1 MKNSDY
7 WKHRQELLQDALMK
21 KADKII
27 PEMEA
32 KYNTAIR
39 NIEGEIQLFYQRFAD
54 NEGLKL
60 ADAKKLL
67 NSDERKAFQMELDEY
82 IQKGMENGISE
93 DWSKQLESA
102 SDIYRMDRLKMLQ
115 MQMREQ
121 VEELAGYKQQALDK
135 TLGEINTEG
144 YYRNIFEI
152 QQMQGYGEAFTILD
166 TNRINKILSK
176 PWTYDSMSYSDKI
189 WKNKDTLSYVL
200 DKALTQG
207 IVRGDTPGK
216 IADIISKKIGVELN
230 NAKRLVLTESAAFSA
245 MSAKDSYNELD
256 VERFEYMATLDER
269 TCETCGPM
277 DGKVFKIPE
286 YDIGVTVPPLH
297 PNCRCTTVPYFNDE
311 FTVGET
317 RTARSPDGKVYDV
330 STSMKYSDWYDQN
343 VKGNPNMVFK
353 EKIRKN
359 QYTDQKQY
367 QNYRNVLGN
376 DAPNSFDKFQKM
388 KYNNNEEWKY
398 LKLDYVR
405 RNKLLENP
413 DLALPNA
420 DSVIIADEKFTKYL
434 FNPENQKGFAKGKAF
449 TDRLGYNID
458 NYTELKKRILQKA
471 TIYPVLEKGKTD
483 YGTRYEQK
491 IVLFGKKG
499 APANTVVGWIEKDG
513 QTKLT
518 STYIKEVK
526 LDED

>member
-21 KADKII
+21 KSDKII

-135 TLGEINTEG
+135 TLGEIYTEG

-207 IVRGDTPGK
+207 IIRGDTPGK

-256 VERFEYMATLDER
+256 VERFKYMATLDER

-277 DGKVFKIPE
+277 DGKVFKMPE

-311 FTVGET
+311 FTDEEK
-317 RTARSPDGKVYDV
+317 RIARNSDGKVYEV
-330 STSMKYSDWYDQN
+330 PASMKYSEWKAEYVDGGINSGIIENDIRIGKSLGAAAFRDS
-343 VKGNPNMVFK
+343 VLIPDLGKGINGKIAENSKITKVVTFAGKGTNK
-353 EKIRKN
+353 EIKVARFLE
-359 QYTDQKQY
+359 KQY
-367 QNYRNVLGN
+367 GVKATEWKKVRGDGFVEYPDGSVKHVELHWFESEKTGRI
-376 DAPNSFDKFQKM
+376 KM
-388 KYNNNEEWKY
+388 KVKRVFNDEGQIY
-398 LKLDYVR
+398 R
-405 RNKLLENP
+405 RN
-413 DLALPNA
+413 
-420 DSVIIADEKFTKYL
+420 
-434 FNPENQKGFAKGKAF
+434 
-449 TDRLGYNID
+449 R
-458 NYTELKKRILQKA
+458 
-471 TIYPVLEKGKTD
+471 
-483 YGTRYEQK
+483 
-491 IVLFGKKG
+491 
-499 APANTVVGWIEKDG
+499 
-513 QTKLT
+513 
-518 STYIKEVK
+518 
-526 LDED
+526 